1 MDNEELDVTST
12 ETTVDS
18 SSDVEQTAP
27 DTLEQ
32 DSAEEQSNTESEEGE
47 ESSKEIDNRI
57 PYDRFQEKV
66 NELNTMKEQMAE
78 LKAKA
83 EVADRLQQA
92 VNPQEVSTPEEQA
105 RQRQLDAARKEL
117 EAMGY
122 VDKTTVDSLVEQ
134 KLEAYKWQERFVNQM
149 DQLSKKYDGKDGGLK
164 FEPKE
169 VAKFMDQQH
178 AKGNVIT
185 DPEMAFKLMNLDS
198 LAEDKAKKQK
208 SSTFSEKPGAKV
220 HSETD
225 QRKADLAAA
234 VETGNMTDFIKK
246 YGNIPD

>member
-1 MDNEELDVTST
+1 MDNEEIDVTST

-27 DTLEQ
+27 DTL
-32 DSAEEQSNTESEEGE
+32 DSAEGQSNTESEGGE
-47 ESSKEIDNRI
+47 DSKVDNRI

-66 NELNTMKEQMAE
+66 NELNSMKEQMAE

-83 EVADRLQQA
+83 EIADRLQQA
-92 VNPQEVSTPEEQA
+92 VNPQVNSPEQAA
-105 RQRQLDAARKEL
+105 RQRQLEAARREL

-122 VDKTTVDSLVEQ
+122 VDQTKVDQLVEQ

-149 DQLSKKYDGKDGGLK
+149 DQLSKKYDGKEGSPK
-164 FEPKE
+164 FEPEK
-169 VAKFMDQQH
+169 VAEFMDQQH

-198 LAEDKAKKQK
+198 LAESKAKAQK
-208 SSTFSEKPGAKV
+208 SSTFSEKPGVNV
-220 HSETD
+220 HTETD
-225 QRKADLAAA
+225 QRKSDLEAAA
-234 VETGNMTDFIKK
+234 KTGNIGEFLKK
-246 YGNIPD
+246 YANIPGN

>member
-12 ETTVDS
+12 ETTVES
-18 SSDVEQTAP
+18 SSDFEQTAP
-27 DTLEQ
+27 DTL
-32 DSAEEQSNTESEEGE
+32 DSAEGQSNTESEGGE
-47 ESSKEIDNRI
+47 DSKVDNRI

-66 NELNTMKEQMAE
+66 NELNQMKEQMAE

-83 EVADRLQQA
+83 EVADRLGQA
-92 VNPQEVSTPEEQA
+92 FNPQVTSPEETA

-122 VDKTTVDSLVEQ
+122 VDKNTVDSLVEQ

-149 DQLSKKYDGKDGGLK
+149 DELTKKYTGKEGGPK
-164 FEPKE
+164 FEAEE

-198 LAEDKAKKQK
+198 LAENKAKQQK

-234 VETGNMTDFIKK
+234 METGNMTDFIKK